1 LVWIKSRTANYH
13 ALFDTVR
20 GSTTFLKSNA
30 TDANETR
37 ASSLTSFNTDG
48 FSLSTWGDTNGSGT
62 NFASWTF
69 RKQPKF
75 FDVVT
80 WTGND
85 VDGRVINHSL
95 ASTVGCIIWK
105 QTSNTYAGEHW
116 GVWHRSLTGTNGLWL
131 DLTNAQSS
139 LGRIQATSSSTFT
152 VSNNTEINGSG
163 ATYVAYLFAHNAG
176 GFGLTGT
183 DNVISCGSV
192 TANGSG
198 VASINLGYEPQW
210 IMLKNITSADS
221 WYIYDNMR
229 GLYAPTTLSPTLR
242 ANITNAEVDSGASP
256 RPNATGVSWTAGDTV
271 LTASNTYIYI
281 AIRRGPMQI
290 PTSGTSVFA
299 PQVYNGSASTPA
311 FTGLTFPPDTAI
323 QLYKTGGA
331 AAEGQVFGSKLQGP
345 AKLQASSTVVE
356 ASEPDFIYFQNGF
369 RNGTATTAYAAE
381 MFRRA
386 PSFHDV
392 ICYTGTGV
400 TSRVLNHNLTVTPEM
415 IIYKTRTLAGEFW
428 GVYTASTGIGNVTWL
443 NRTNA
448 TSAQG
453 QRTLAVSSTT
463 ITVGDNSE
471 VNGSGTNYVAY
482 LFATCAGVSKVG
494 SYTGTG
500 ALQTVNCGF
509 TSGARFVLIKR
520 TDSTGDWWVFDSA
533 RGITSGN
540 DPYILFNSATAEV
553 TSTNYVDTDS
563 TGFKVTAA
571 APAGLNASGGTYIF
585 LAIA

>member
-1 LVWIKSRTANYH
+1 
-13 ALFDTVR
+13 
-20 GSTTFLKSNA
+20 
-30 TDANETR
+30 
-37 ASSLTSFNTDG
+37 
-48 FSLSTWGDTNGSGT
+48 
-62 NFASWTF
+62 
-69 RKQPKF
+69 
-75 FDVVT
+75 
-80 WTGND
+80 
-85 VDGRVINHSL
+85 
-95 ASTVGCIIWK
+95 
-105 QTSNTYAGEHW
+105 
-116 GVWHRSLTGTNGLWL
+116 
-131 DLTNAQSS
+131 
-139 LGRIQATSSSTFT
+139 
-152 VSNNTEINGSG
+152 
-163 ATYVAYLFAHNAG
+163 
-176 GFGLTGT
+176 
-183 DNVISCGSV
+183 
-192 TANGSG
+192 
-198 VASINLGYEPQW
+198 
-210 IMLKNITSADS
+210 
-221 WYIYDNMR
+221 
-229 GLYAPTTLSPTLR
+229 
-242 ANITNAEVDSGASP
+242 
-256 RPNATGVSWTAGDTV
+256 
-271 LTASNTYIYI
+271 
-281 AIRRGPMQI
+281 MQI

-494 SYTGTG
+494 SYTGNGTT
-500 ALQTVNCGF
+500 QTIDCGF
-509 TSGARFVLIKR
+509 SGGARFVLIK
-520 TDSTGDWWVFDSA
+520 STNAVGDWYVYDTA
-533 RGITSGN
+533 RGMTSST
-540 DPYILFNSATAEV
+540 DPYLLMNSTAAESATLGSV
-553 TSTNYVDTDS
+553 TTVT
-563 TGFKVTAA
+563 TGFAV
-571 APAGLNASGGTYIF
+571 NASILAAINTNAATYIF